1 MKKTNRKKM
10 MNTILIIVGIIT
22 VPILVVLIGGMML
35 PVNHTASVEK
45 TFATKPDRIWSLL
58 TDIEGQPKWRTDLK
72 SIKVVSQDPVSWV
85 ETSGFGE
92 IPMKVERIESNQT
105 LVTRINSTELPFGGT
120 WTFKLEPQGSS
131 TKLTITEDGEV
142 RQPVFRFLS
151 KYVFGHT
158 KTLNTYMGHLE
169 TFLKKEAV

>member
-1 MKKTNRKKM
+1 
-10 MNTILIIVGIIT
+10 MNIMLIIVGIIT

-35 PVNHTASVEK
+35 PVNHIASVEK
-45 TFATKPDRIWSLL
+45 TLPADAAKVWSLL
-58 TDIEGQPKWRTDLK
+58 TDIESQPKWRTDLK
-72 SIKVVSQDPVSWV
+72 SIKVVSNDPVSWV
-85 ETSGFGE
+85 ETSSFGE
-92 IPMKVERIESNQT
+92 IPMKVERMEPHQA

-120 WTFKLEPQGSS
+120 WTFKLEPQGSN

-158 KTLNTYMGHLE
+158 KTLNTYISHLE
-169 TFLKKEAV
+169 TFLNREAV

>member
-10 MNTILIIVGIIT
+10 MNIILIIVGIIT
-22 VPILVVLIGGMML
+22 VPILIVLIGGMML
-35 PVNHTASVEK
+35 PVNHTASVER
-45 TFATKPDRIWSLL
+45 TLAVNPDRVWSLL

-72 SIKVVSQDPVSWV
+72 SIKVVSNDPVTWV

-92 IPMKVERIESNQT
+92 IPMKIEQSEQNHL

-120 WTFKLEPQGSS
+120 WTFKLEPQGTS

-142 RQPVFRFLS
+142 RSPIFRFLS
-151 KYVFGHT
+151 KYMFGHT
-158 KTLNTYMGHLE
+158 KTLDSYISHLE
-169 TFLKKEAV
+169 TFLKKEAK